1 MLLHR
6 DRATLKSPST
16 PGSTTRGD
24 EAESQLIA
32 RAKCGDSD
40 AIGRLYERYAP
51 QIRRYIT
58 ARLGDPA
65 QAEDIC
71 GDVFVKVLES
81 LDRYEDRGWPFSA
94 WLYRIAYARTVDVL
108 RQAHRRP
115 SLPLDE
121 ALLGVLDPP
130 DEAVMARL
138 AYHEIS
144 TIMESLTSDQRLV
157 LRLRFGEDRS
167 LAEIA
172 ESLGRS
178 IGSIKAL
185 QHRGLTRLAQVLTT
199 QPGYP
204 VAVLYS
210 GVQ

>member
-1 MLLHR
+1 MQALSNMAMR
-6 DRATLKSPST
+6 SQAY
-16 PGSTTRGD
+16 GNG
-24 EAESQLIA
+24 EAHAAEETESALIA
-32 RAKCGDSD
+32 RAKTGDPD
-40 AIGRLYERYAP
+40 AIGGLYERYAP
-51 QIRRYIT
+51 QIRRYI
-58 ARLGDPA
+58 ASRLGDPT

-81 LDRYEDRGWPFSA
+81 LERYEDRGWPFSA

-108 RQAHRRP
+108 RQARRRP

-121 ALLGVLDPP
+121 SLLGALEPP

-144 TIMESLTSDQRLV
+144 GIMEELTSDQRLV

-172 ESLGRS
+172 QSLGRS
-178 IGSIKAL
+178 VGSVKAL
-185 QHRGLTRLAQVLTT
+185 QHRGLTRLAQVLAT

-204 VAVLYS
+204 IAAI
-210 GVQ
+210 

>member
-1 MLLHR
+1 MQALSNVTMPPQTHANN
-6 DRATLKSPST
+6 DTLAS
-16 PGSTTRGD
+16 
-24 EAESQLIA
+24 EESESALIA
-32 RAKCGDSD
+32 RAKAGDPD
-40 AIGRLYERYAP
+40 AISGLYERYAP
-51 QIRRYIT
+51 QIRRYI
-58 ARLGDPA
+58 ASRLGDPT

-108 RQAHRRP
+108 RQARRRP

-121 ALLGVLDPP
+121 SLLGALEPP

-138 AYHEIS
+138 SYYEIS
-144 TIMESLTSDQRLV
+144 GIMEELTSDQRLV

-172 ESLGRS
+172 QSLGRS
-178 IGSIKAL
+178 VGSVKAL
-185 QHRGLTRLAQVLTT
+185 QHRGLTRLAQVLAT

-204 VAVLYS
+204 IAAV
-210 GVQ
+210 

>member
-1 MLLHR
+1 MQAVSNMMMPLQTHGKG
-6 DRATLKSPST
+6 DTLAS
-16 PGSTTRGD
+16 D
-24 EAESQLIA
+24 ESESALIA
-32 RAKCGDSD
+32 RAKAGDPD
-40 AIGRLYERYAP
+40 AISGLYERYAP
-51 QIRRYIT
+51 QIRRYI
-58 ARLGDPA
+58 ASRLGDPS

-108 RQAHRRP
+108 RQARRRP

-121 ALLGVLDPP
+121 ALLGSLEPP

-138 AYHEIS
+138 SYHEI
-144 TIMESLTSDQRLV
+144 TGIMEELTSDQRLV

-172 ESLGRS
+172 QSLGRS
-178 IGSIKAL
+178 VGSVKAL
-185 QHRGLTRLAQVLTT
+185 QHRGLTRLAQVLAT

-204 VAVLYS
+204 IAAV
-210 GVQ
+210 

>member
-1 MLLHR
+1 MSFHPNPT
-6 DRATLKSPST
+6 APPPSSA
-16 PGSTTRGD
+16 PGALAKAD
-24 EAESQLIA
+24 DAESLLIA
-32 RAKCGDSD
+32 RAKTGDSD

-51 QIRRYIT
+51 QIRRYIV

-108 RQAHRRP
+108 RQARRRP

-121 ALLGVLDPP
+121 SLLGALEPP

-138 AYHEIS
+138 SYYEIS
-144 TIMESLTSDQRLV
+144 GIMEELT
-157 LRLRFGEDRS
+157 
-167 LAEIA
+167 
-172 ESLGRS
+172 
-178 IGSIKAL
+178 
-185 QHRGLTRLAQVLTT
+185 
-199 QPGYP
+199 
-204 VAVLYS
+204 
-210 GVQ
+210 

>member
-1 MLLHR
+1 MPLHR
-6 DRATLKSPST
+6 NPST
-16 PGSTTRGD
+16 PTRPSASGTAAKFD
-24 EAESQLIA
+24 ETESLLIA
-32 RAKCGDSD
+32 RAKAGDVE

-51 QIRRYIT
+51 QIRRYI
-58 ARLGDPA
+58 AVRLGDPA

-108 RQAHRRP
+108 RQARRRP

-121 ALLGVLDPP
+121 ALLGALDPP

-144 TIMESLTSDQRLV
+144 GVMGALTSDQQLV
-157 LRLRFGEDRS
+157 LRLRFGEGRS

-185 QHRGLTRLAQVLTT
+185 QHRGLTRLAQVLTA

-204 VAVLYS
+204 VAAL
-210 GVQ
+210 

>member
-1 MLLHR
+1 MPLHR
-6 DRATLKSPST
+6 NPST
-16 PGSTTRGD
+16 PTRPSASGTAAKFD
-24 EAESQLIA
+24 ETESLLIA
-32 RAKCGDSD
+32 RAKAGDVE

-51 QIRRYIT
+51 QIRRYI
-58 ARLGDPA
+58 AVRLGDPA

-108 RQAHRRP
+108 RQARRRP

-121 ALLGVLDPP
+121 ALLGALDPP

-144 TIMESLTSDQRLV
+144 
-157 LRLRFGEDRS
+157 GG
-167 LAEIA
+167 
-172 ESLGRS
+172 LGR
-178 IGSIKAL
+178 
-185 QHRGLTRLAQVLTT
+185 RTR
-199 QPGYP
+199 
-204 VAVLYS
+204 
-210 GVQ
+210 

>member
-1 MLLHR
+1 MQALSNVTML
-6 DRATLKSPST
+6 PQ
-16 PGSTTRGD
+16 TRGTNEVLSLD
-24 EAESQLIA
+24 ESESALIA
-32 RAKCGDSD
+32 RAKAGDPD
-40 AIGRLYERYAP
+40 AISGLYERYAP
-51 QIRRYIT
+51 QIRRYI
-58 ARLGDPA
+58 ASRLGDPS

-108 RQAHRRP
+108 RQARRRP

-121 ALLGVLDPP
+121 SLLGALEPP

-138 AYHEIS
+138 SYHEIS
-144 TIMESLTSDQRLV
+144 GIMEELTSDQWLV

-172 ESLGRS
+172 QSLGRS
-178 IGSIKAL
+178 VGSIKAL
-185 QHRGLTRLAQVLTT
+185 QHRGLTRLAQALG
-199 QPGYP
+199 PSAASA
-204 VAVLYS
+204 VAAV
-210 GVQ
+210 

>member
-1 MLLHR
+1 MPLYR
-6 DRATLKSPST
+6 NFSTPTASSPSGAGT
-16 PGSTTRGD
+16 KSD
-24 EAESQLIA
+24 EAESLLIA
-32 RAKCGDSD
+32 RAKAGDTD

-51 QIRRYIT
+51 QIRRYIA

-71 GDVFVKVLES
+71 GDVFVKVIES
-81 LDRYEDRGWPFSA
+81 LERYEDRGWPFSA
-94 WLYRIAYARTVDVL
+94 WLYRIAYARTIDVL
-108 RQAHRRP
+108 RQARRRP

-121 ALLGVLDPP
+121 ALLSALEPP
-130 DEAVMARL
+130 DEAVMARI
-138 AYHEIS
+138 AYHEI
-144 TIMESLTSDQRLV
+144 TGVMESLTSDQQLV

-185 QHRGLTRLAQVLTT
+185 QHRGLTRLAQVLTA

-204 VAVLYS
+204 VAAI
-210 GVQ
+210 

>member
-1 MLLHR
+1 MQALSNVTMLPQALG
-6 DRATLKSPST
+6 L
-16 PGSTTRGD
+16 GD
-24 EAESQLIA
+24 ACASDETESMLIA
-32 RAKCGDSD
+32 RAKAGDPD
-40 AIGRLYERYAP
+40 AISGLYERYAP
-51 QIRRYIT
+51 QIRRYI
-58 ARLGDPA
+58 ASRLGDPT

-108 RQAHRRP
+108 RQARRRP

-121 ALLGVLDPP
+121 SLLVALEPP

-138 AYHEIS
+138 AYNEIS
-144 TIMESLTSDQRLV
+144 GIMEELTSDQRLV

-172 ESLGRS
+172 QSLGRTV
-178 IGSIKAL
+178 GSVKAL
-185 QHRGLTRLAQVLTT
+185 QHRGLTRLAQVLAT

-204 VAVLYS
+204 IIMI
-210 GVQ
+210 

>member
-1 MLLHR
+1 MMQALSHVAMR
-6 DRATLKSPST
+6 PQAHDN
-16 PGSTTRGD
+16 G
-24 EAESQLIA
+24 EAHAAEETESALIA
-32 RAKCGDSD
+32 RAKTGDVE
-40 AIGRLYERYAP
+40 AVGRLYERYAP
-51 QIRRYIT
+51 QIRRYIA
-58 ARLGDPA
+58 ARLGDPT

-108 RQAHRRP
+108 RQARRRP

-121 ALLGVLDPP
+121 SVLGALEPP

-138 AYHEIS
+138 SYYEIS
-144 TIMESLTSDQRLV
+144 GIMEELTSDQRLV

-172 ESLGRS
+172 QSLGRS
-178 IGSIKAL
+178 IGSVKAL
-185 QHRGLTRLAQVLTT
+185 QHRGLTRLAQVLAT
-199 QPGYP
+199 QSGYP
-204 VAVLYS
+204 IVAL
-210 GVQ
+210 

>member
-1 MLLHR
+1 M
-6 DRATLKSPST
+6 RASSHVPSQTSDKSD
-16 PGSTTRGD
+16 TTKTD
-24 EAESQLIA
+24 QTESLLIA
-32 RAKCGDSD
+32 RAKAGDAD
-40 AIGRLYERYAP
+40 AISGLYERYAP
-51 QIRRYIT
+51 QIRRYI
-58 ARLGDPA
+58 ASRLGDPL

-108 RQAHRRP
+108 RQARRRP

-121 ALLGVLDPP
+121 ELLGALEPP

-138 AYHEIS
+138 SYHEIS
-144 TIMESLTSDQRLV
+144 GIMDSLTSDQRLV

-172 ESLGRS
+172 QSLGRS
-178 IGSIKAL
+178 IGSVKAL
-185 QHRGLTRLAQVLTT
+185 QHRGLTRLAQVLTS
-199 QPGYP
+199 QPGYSVP
-204 VAVLYS
+204 SV
-210 GVQ
+210 